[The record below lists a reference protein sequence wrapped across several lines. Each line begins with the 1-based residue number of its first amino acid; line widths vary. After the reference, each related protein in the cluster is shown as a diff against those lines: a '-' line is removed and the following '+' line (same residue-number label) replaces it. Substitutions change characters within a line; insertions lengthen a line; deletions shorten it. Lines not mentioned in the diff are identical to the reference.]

1 MKIAESADELEE
13 IKEAHDAVDS
23 DNVESCTLLEKLP
36 DTDDQAVYEVSTSTD
51 GTEDAA
57 AVNKVVLYKYL
68 SAHEWSGV
76 SFPSNDTFA
85 GSSSNPVQTDT
96 DTSALDRV

>member
-1 MKIAESADELEE
+1 METGESAEELEE

-23 DNVESCTLLEKLP
+23 DNVESRTLLEKLT

-68 SAHEWSGV
+68 LLV
-76 SFPSNDTFA
+76 L
-85 GSSSNPVQTDT
+85 VQHHLTT
-96 DTSALDRV
+96 VVL